1 MAKLPTYDNVEA
13 AARRIAPHAHRT
25 PVLHSRTLD
34 AMVGA
39 KLFFKC
45 ENLQRVGAF
54 KFRGACNAVF
64 SLSEAE
70 ARQGVVTHSSGNHA
84 QALSLAARLRGI
96 EAHVVMPANAL
107 PGKVAAV
114 KGYGGQITFCEPN
127 QQAREETT
135 EEVIQRTGALMIH
148 PYDDPRIIAGQGTAA
163 RELIEE
169 AGQGEGLDLVLAPVG
184 GGGLMSGT
192 LLSVCALSPS
202 TKVIGVEPDGAD
214 DARRSLEQGRIL
226 PSVDPQTICDGL
238 LTSLSDNTFA
248 IISERITSIVTAS
261 DAATL
266 RAMRLLWER
275 MKIVVEPSA
284 AVPLAA
290 LLEQE
295 VPHLSGKRVGIILSG
310 GNANLDA
317 PPPWIGQ
324 TEI

>member
-1 MAKLPTYDNVEA
+1 MRNLPTYADVEA
-13 AARRIAPHAHRT
+13 AAQRIASHAHRT
-25 PVLHSRTLD
+25 PVLRSRSLD

-39 KLFFKC
+39 ELFFKC

-64 SLSEAE
+64 SLTEQE
-70 ARQGVVTHSSGNHA
+70 ARRGVVTHSSGNHA

-96 EAHVVMPANAL
+96 EAHVVMPKNAL

-114 KGYGGQITFCEPN
+114 KGYGGKITFCEPN
-127 QQAREETT
+127 QRAREQTT
-135 EEVIQRTGALMIH
+135 EAVIQRTGALLIH

-163 RELIEE
+163 KELIEE

-192 LLSVCALSPS
+192 LLSVCALSPR
-202 TKVIGVEPDGAD
+202 TGVIGVEPDGAD
-214 DARRSLEQGRIL
+214 DARRSLELGQIL

-248 IISERITSIVTAS
+248 IIRERIAGIVTAS
-261 DAATL
+261 DQATL

-275 MKIVVEPSA
+275 MKIVVEPSS

-290 LLEQE
+290 LLEQK
-295 VPHLSGKRVGIILSG
+295 VPDLTGKRVGIILSG
-310 GNANLDA
+310 GNANLDQPA
-317 PPPWIGQ
+317 PWLSE
-324 TEI
+324 EI